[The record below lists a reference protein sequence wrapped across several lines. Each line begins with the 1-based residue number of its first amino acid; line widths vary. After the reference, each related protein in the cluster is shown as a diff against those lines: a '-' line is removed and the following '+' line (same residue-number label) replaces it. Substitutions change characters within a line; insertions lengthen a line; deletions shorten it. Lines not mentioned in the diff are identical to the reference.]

1 MSADPKNPPVPLA
14 EISQGPN
21 AFEEFMDRNQ
31 KNLIVLALLLA
42 IGAAVLVVYR
52 GIQQS
57 AQQTAGAA
65 LSKAEDIAA
74 LQAVVDEHADTAA
87 AGSAMVLLGNKQW
100 TEGQQEAAIATL
112 RKFVEENP
120 SHPAIP
126 AAKASLGSK
135 LMAQGKTA
143 DAVALFEQLSGDSSD
158 AYIAPF
164 ALISLGD
171 IAKAAGDLEK
181 ADASYTKVRTEFPES
196 SFAETAGRRLA
207 ILKAKPPVE
216 IDPPPAPQVPATG
229 TDAADIPELP
239 PIPGAPAI
247 GFPAEAL
254 PTETAPE
261 AGSET
266 SPEAGIETTPET
278 TPSEPEESPVA
289 PEP

>member
-1 MSADPKNPPVPLA
+1 MSADLKNPPAPLA

-21 AFEEFMDRNQ
+21 AFDEFMDRNQ

-42 IGAAVLVVYR
+42 IAAAVFVVYR
-52 GIQQS
+52 GIKKS
-57 AQQTAGAA
+57 AEETAGAA
-65 LSKAEDIAA
+65 LNKAEDIAA
-74 LQAVVDEHADTAA
+74 LQAVADQHADTAA

-100 TEGQQEAAIATL
+100 TEGQQDAAIATL
-112 RKFVEENP
+112 RKFVDQSPN
-120 SHPAIP
+120 HPAIP

-143 DAVALFEQLSGDSSD
+143 DATQIFEQLAANPSD

-171 IAKAAGDLEK
+171 IAKAAGDLER
-181 ADASYTKVRTEFPES
+181 ADASYSKVRTEFPDS

-216 IDPPPAPQVPATG
+216 IDPPPAPESPTTG
-229 TDAADIPELP
+229 ADAAPGTPELT

-247 GFPAEAL
+247 EFPAESL
-254 PTETAPE
+254 PAESAPE
-261 AGSET
+261 SA
-266 SPEAGIETTPET
+266 
-278 TPSEPEESPVA
+278 PSTPEESPVT